1 MKKFNFKALAQ
12 TRGTRL
18 LSLTALAALVFALP
32 ASADGLGDGFGQAAQ
47 NLKDYI
53 PMVQKIIYAFAGL
66 VFLVGAGSIYVKM
79 ANGDQD
85 VKSSIMMYVGG
96 VLFLLIAANLAPSIF
111 VRSEERRVG
120 KECRDRGA
128 AER

>member
-1 MKKFNFKALAQ
+1 MKKFNLKALAK

-18 LSLTALAALVFALP
+18 LSLTALAALAFALP
-32 ASADGLGDGFGQAAQ
+32 ASAGGLEDGFGQAAQ

-53 PMVQKIIYAFAGL
+53 PLVQKIIYAFAGL

-111 VRSEERRVG
+111 F
-120 KECRDRGA
+120 
-128 AER
+128 

>member
-12 TRGTRL
+12 QRGTRL
-18 LSLTALAALVFALP
+18 LSLTALAALAFALP

-111 VRSEERRVG
+111 V
-120 KECRDRGA
+120 
-128 AER
+128 